1 MLVNSGYGIH
11 VYWVLTESVPYVE
24 WLPVAQ
30 GLKDMCIQHNLLAD
44 NGVTADA
51 ARVLRVP
58 ETHNHK
64 RGTQKPV
71 MFFGTGEF
79 REVEFDEFARLVGR
93 EGVTIPTK
101 VDNEENALKRA
112 LIENSE
118 NSFRVI
124 LDKYILI

>member
-1 MLVNSGYGIH
+1 MLINSGYGIH

-30 GLKDMCIQHNLLAD
+30 GLKDMCIQHNLSAD

-58 ETHNHK
+58 GTHNHK

-79 REVEFDEFARLVGR
+79 RDVEFDEFARLVGR
-93 EGVTIPTK
+93 GGHATTLPKLEQRRERISRKP
-101 VDNEENALKRA
+101 
-112 LIENSE
+112 
-118 NSFRVI
+118 
-124 LDKYILI
+124 